1 MQEDRFK
8 VKELIV
14 QETLYRFADGE
25 QAQTERTPSP
35 IGIVL
40 TVYPSY
46 AGLKATKSSES
57 LF

>member
-35 IGIVL
+35 IGIIPRVC
-40 TVYPSY
+40 
-46 AGLKATKSSES
+46 SSS
-57 LF
+57 